1 MNVSHHLYFSSGR
14 MAAYIRPSDQV
25 VGILVER
32 TDNRVL
38 SDKIREVD
46 VKSVSEEK
54 QQINL

>member
-1 MNVSHHLYFSSGR
+1 MDVSHHLYFISGR
-14 MAAYIRPSDQV
+14 IATYIRPSDQV
-25 VGILVER
+25 VSILVER